1 MNFSQLPHGLR
12 LVACLSFYPFIMS
25 FAQVSLRKRQLPDVP
40 DGNTADETGIF
51 SQIRPFVQPTSY
63 VDPNA
68 DNLRMNHVQLP
79 SLQSSLR
86 SSAFEVYRKPT
97 PRDINSPETST
108 TRPNI
113 DYEKRV
119 SAISE
124 TLRQVSLKQDKQ
136 LTDVVQQLK
145 EQNGLLLKLCSDLSD
160 ELLTVKRQK
169 EEIKQK
175 LDSVGGGLHSTDIL

>member
-1 MNFSQLPHGLR
+1 MNQ
-12 LVACLSFYPFIMS
+12 
-25 FAQVSLRKRQLPDVP
+25 
-40 DGNTADETGIF
+40 
-51 SQIRPFVQPTSY
+51 
-63 VDPNA
+63 
-68 DNLRMNHVQLP
+68 VQLP

-97 PRDINSPETST
+97 PRDNSPEASN
-108 TRPNI
+108 TRSNI

-136 LTDVVQQLK
+136 LGDVVQQLK
-145 EQNGLLLKLCSDLSD
+145 EQNGLLLRLCSDLND
-160 ELLTVKRQK
+160 ELLTVRRQK

-175 LDSVGGGLHSTDIL
+175 LESVGGGSHSTDIL